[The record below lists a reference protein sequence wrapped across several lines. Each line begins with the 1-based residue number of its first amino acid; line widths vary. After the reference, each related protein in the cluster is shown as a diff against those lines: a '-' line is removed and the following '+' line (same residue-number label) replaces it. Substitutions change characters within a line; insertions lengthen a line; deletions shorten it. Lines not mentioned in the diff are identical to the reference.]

1 MTLPDWASPDGA
13 ALWIRSYT
21 VGPLRNNCY
30 LVVDPATQKAGVVDP
45 SMDAGVVLD
54 TTWGDAE
61 RDEALRVGMRPD
73 RFFSVL
79 PAETSQALLAARRAG
94 RRIVAVETSGD
105 SAPWEVD
112 LAKPVVVLVGSE
124 TTGIP
129 EPFLEA
135 VDEVVSI
142 PIGGFIPSYNV
153 QAAVGI
159 LLGEW
164 MRQNA

>member
-1 MTLPDWASPDGA
+1 M
-13 ALWIRSYT
+13 
-21 VGPLRNNCY
+21 
-30 LVVDPATQKAGVVDP
+30 
-45 SMDAGVVLD
+45 
-54 TTWGDAE
+54 
-61 RDEALRVGMRPD
+61 
-73 RFFSVL
+73 
-79 PAETSQALLAARRAG
+79 
-94 RRIVAVETSGD
+94 AVETSGD

-164 MRQNA
+164 MRQIA